1 MFAGGRGGQAGSG
14 RRQRSAAGQDW
25 TPGEEEE
32 GVVHLALAVSSCLQ
46 LSFVKSEKKTVNN
59 NLHNNKSVKV
69 FVFIVNLDRVYNK
82 SSGHRYPE
90 TVSYYKVLPSWLT
103 LPR

>member
-32 GVVHLALAVSSCLQ
+32 GVVHLALPVSSCLQ
-46 LSFVKSEKKTVNN
+46 LSLVIRNKPVNN
-59 NLHNNKSVKV
+59 NLHNNKSLKSLCLLLIW
-69 FVFIVNLDRVYNK
+69 IVCTIRALVTD
-82 SSGHRYPE
+82 
-90 TVSYYKVLPSWLT
+90 T
-103 LPR
+103 LRQ

>member
-1 MFAGGRGGQAGSG
+1 MFVGGRGGQAGSG

-46 LSFVKSEKKTVNN
+46 LSFVIRNKPVNN

-82 SSGHRYPE
+82 STGHRYPE
-90 TVSYYKVLPSWLT
+90 TVTYYKVLPSWLT